1 MKLRSGPDNV
11 RIVYLKTDPLTE
23 EQMNQAFTVSEQ
35 TLWWRALMQILEES
49 RHFHAQRAASFAA
62 GNNAMAAAHDSG
74 IYEFISELMDQ
85 LEKRRS
91 KSES

>member
-1 MKLRSGPDNV
+1 
-11 RIVYLKTDPLTE
+11 
-23 EQMNQAFTVSEQ
+23 
-35 TLWWRALMQILEES
+35 MQVLEES

-85 LEKRRS
+85 LQKRRS
-91 KSES
+91 KSEI